1 MGGCVTWT
9 VAKGELI
16 TTEIK
21 QGIEVNDWCCM
32 FKFDGES
39 VDHLFLYCVTAR
51 DLWSIEYFSMFFLWS
66 VGLCQSSSLNFGMLR
81 RIFKKNFNAATWKVI
96 PLCLMWSSWWERN
109 ACMSEAK
116 KKERTLG
123 NKVEVIVL
131 PSLY

>member
-1 MGGCVTWT
+1 MGGCVAWT

-16 TTEIK
+16 TIEIK

-32 FKFDGES
+32 FKFDRES

-81 RIFKKNFNAATWKVI
+81 RIFIQKKKNFQCCN
-96 PLCLMWSSWWERN
+96 LE
-109 ACMSEAK
+109 
-116 KKERTLG
+116 G
-123 NKVEVIVL
+123 NSFVSDVE
-131 PSLY
+131 